1 MVNRTLVGGMEL
13 FATAGNPIPSGAI
26 VSTVRTSDGLNLRVA
41 RWIARPSRGTV
52 VVAIGRSE
60 FIEQYFEVVVRLL
73 DRGFDAVVMDW
84 RGQGQSDRE
93 SRRHRRGHVSSFA
106 GYRRDLEAL
115 ERQVLK
121 PLAPTPW
128 FAFGHSMGAAI
139 LIEQAH
145 DGRSPYE
152 RMVLSAPMIGIP
164 LRRKTMIRPLVRLA
178 ARLGLGHRLVMG
190 GSEKPVFVLRPFED
204 NILTSDRAQYERLEA
219 AVMGLPQLA
228 VGAPTYRWL
237 DCAFDLMARFE
248 HPRYAVEVLTPILII
263 AAGEDRIV
271 DTAATER
278 FAIHLKAGRCI
289 TIPNARH
296 QVMMESEAIVAQFWA
311 AFDAFIPGH
320 AAGEHAHPGPVRHD
334 ADRRQVRMPRARS
347 L

>member
-1 MVNRTLVGGMEL
+1 MEL
-13 FATAGNPIPSGAI
+13 FATAGNPIPPGAI
-26 VSTVRTSDGLNLRVA
+26 VSTVQASDGVPLRVA
-41 RWIARPSRGTV
+41 RWVARPSRGTV

-60 FIEQYFEVVVRLL
+60 FIEEYFEVVRRLL
-73 DRGFDAVVMDW
+73 DRGFDVVVMDW
-84 RGQGQSDRE
+84 RGQGQSGRE
-93 SRRHRRGHVSSFA
+93 SRRQQRGHVSSFK

-115 ERQVLK
+115 ERQVLRL
-121 PLAPTPW
+121 LAPKPW

-139 LIEQAH
+139 LIDQAH
-145 DGRSPYE
+145 DGESPFE

-164 LRRKTMIRPLVRLA
+164 LRRKSVIRRLVRLA
-178 ARLGLGHRLVMG
+178 ARLGFGRRLVMG
-190 GSEKPVFVLRPFED
+190 GSEKPVFALRPFED
-204 NILTSDRAQYERLEA
+204 NILTSDRTQYERLET
-219 AVMGLPQLA
+219 AVMSLPQLA

-237 DCAFDLMARFE
+237 DCAFELMGRFE

-289 TIPNARH
+289 TIPDARH
-296 QVMMESEAIVAQFWA
+296 QVMMENEAIVAQFWA

-320 AAGEHAHPGPVRHD
+320 ATKDHATPGPNPH
-334 ADRRQVRMPRARS
+334 ATEQQQVRMPRARS